1 MFSLVLSMG
10 DAIEVLK
17 ALVKEKTDTEIDT
30 ESASPYEV
38 LYDDLVRCF
47 VKHFTRLWFLKFS
60 SPGMYIKSTDDNTG
74 FMTSMYTALIKI

>member
-30 ESASPYEV
+30 ESTSPYEV

-47 VKHFTRLWFLKFS
+47 VKHFTRL
-60 SPGMYIKSTDDNTG
+60 
-74 FMTSMYTALIKI
+74 

>member
-1 MFSLVLSMG
+1 MVSIVLSMG

-17 ALVKEKTDTEIDT
+17 ALVKEQTDAEIDT

-47 VKHFTRLWFLKFS
+47 VKHITRLWFFE
-60 SPGMYIKSTDDNTG
+60 NFFA
-74 FMTSMYTALIKI
+74 FM